1 LDSIESLSSTLEDD
15 YEDKNVYYQENHVSS
30 EENIS
35 PKDQTID
42 EIKKLIDDSLAL
54 KPVPKPALMPVQTP
68 ALYPVIDENQ
78 TLHLFPTREQLASQF
93 TNHVP
98 AWGALI
104 RYNGERFQVTNICNI
119 DYYLLSFW
127 VMDFLIPDFSNNIP
141 TLAFTS
147 QIKEIIR
154 YIDLFEW
161 NLAREIWI

>member
-1 LDSIESLSSTLEDD
+1 MDSIESLSSTLEDD

-78 TLHLFPTREQLASQF
+78 TLHLFPTREQLAS
-93 TNHVP
+93 
-98 AWGALI
+98 
-104 RYNGERFQVTNICNI
+104 
-119 DYYLLSFW
+119 
-127 VMDFLIPDFSNNIP
+127 
-141 TLAFTS
+141 
-147 QIKEIIR
+147 
-154 YIDLFEW
+154 
-161 NLAREIWI
+161 